1 MSLEHHGSD
10 ITALQW
16 NISGNELFVGDDC
29 GKVSVVRASPFGA
42 KSMFQ
47 TPSFMLMQLDS
58 RIVQLDWC
66 SELLLVSTLSRCYIC
81 DSVKEQ
87 YRQIGQKLREGEYG
101 ACFYADD
108 SHDLPSRCEQRS
120 SAATGAVFS
129 SLNEDEKF
137 AGCEDMQNLKIF
149 CARPGSRLWEVHVDG
164 TVLSTHHFKQA
175 FAVPP
180 TCIIR
185 PRNTKTSHQEGSGT
199 GETSQTEPWGQQSFN
214 FRKLHVIA
222 KKFLFTFRR
231 NGMYALDP
239 SKGSVVLWNNSF
251 TDIVDA
257 KTLNDTI
264 YVWTAAGNMHA
275 LVMLPVDGFLV
286 RLYLHK
292 QYSLCAQICQQYNNY
307 LMELA
312 PTSSK
317 LHLLADLETKLED
330 EKEARKI
337 SPLLQEIGKHMKEK
351 QNAQRLKSGIFLV
364 ENEQFHWGRVEE
376 DEQKSLKSYPN
387 VHTLNVNGQKEKS
400 RSLTASPENNRREKS
415 GSSLQAHKSVGSTS
429 LPELADVVVSADD
442 DVLFRKKIFAMTVPY
457 DNHLV
462 SETNSEFRACTE
474 QSDSEMAFPP
484 EALQALKELK
494 QSVSWK
500 SLKQKWQMLES
511 KMKLLSQDTNCE
523 PLDIRP
529 PDYHEGILE
538 EAQPCES
545 VVDLVHSCSDK
556 PRHRTAHFPVL
567 DTSDVINLCNHFVTC
582 EQNGSDTFELICK
595 LLNALSNIY
604 DLFVTGLIKTQCG
617 VRDVL
622 QSSDLKSDLNIITM
636 FPFAHYFADDIV
648 KIISD
653 KFHLALQTGHLVTWL
668 YDRIKEVQLTD
679 QFPDNFK
686 DLYAEDIL
694 KVDILLSRI
703 LVTFSELF
711 DPVLT
716 LQYIQ
721 TSQLHCYYL
730 ALCVI
735 LDRYE
740 EGNLSYV
747 SDGVS
752 GHAAC
757 DELPPPLLLSTIF
770 FMLKMERI
778 ETCCELSERVSVK
791 DVWYLVTRL
800 QEHLEGNAMDKDA
813 ARLHCS
819 SLFLT
824 YLEKMPASS
833 DCLSKVFADN
843 QLRLYVTAAFVELNS
858 VMGASCVCG
867 FPLLRPQLLLF
878 PWLAEVMVLYHWKNN
893 RECLAELC
901 KKVPSLWHFVLP
913 HKRSEGFSSVL
924 PLVIHL
930 GDTLELGRWLPCLDH
945 ADWVKTLEL
954 LTTFQAGTCL
964 NCGSVFTIS
973 GAQPRGVLWSSV
985 GLLMV
990 KSLGP
995 HVAVQLLTKYVGH
1008 IKPGEL
1014 DARFY
1019 QACIYSTIL
1028 DNHAEGLRDKV
1039 IDVLSACS
1047 KKTSEPALFSPVVY
1061 SAVQEALREDLGK
1074 YVEFPVASEKHHWG
1088 VKVNIADG
1096 SCPWCALPLGS
1107 AVLMKDGGV
1116 TTFRCGHS
1124 YHEVCLRR
1132 HTPSRICPIC
1142 TKNS

>member
-1 MSLEHHGSD
+1 
-10 ITALQW
+10 
-16 NISGNELFVGDDC
+16 
-29 GKVSVVRASPFGA
+29 
-42 KSMFQ
+42 MFQ
-47 TPSFMLMQLDS
+47 TPSFMLMQLDC

-81 DSVKEQ
+81 DFVKEQ

-101 ACFYADD
+101 VCFYADD

-120 SAATGAVFS
+120 CAMGATFS

-137 AGCEDMQNLKIF
+137 VGCEGMQNLKIF

-180 TCIIR
+180 ARIIR
-185 PRNTKTSHQEGSGT
+185 PRNTQTSHQEGSGI
-199 GETSQTEPWGQQSFN
+199 GESSRNEPWGQQSFN

-231 NGMYALDP
+231 DGIYILDP

-264 YVWTAAGNMHA
+264 YVRTASGNMHA
-275 LVMLPVDGFLV
+275 LAMLPVDGFLV
-286 RLYLHK
+286 RLYLQK
-292 QYSLCAQICQQYNNY
+292 QYSLCAQLFQQYNNY
-307 LMELA
+307 LMELT

-330 EKEARKI
+330 DEVARKI
-337 SPLLQEIGKHMKEK
+337 SPLLQEIGKRVQEK

-364 ENEQFHWGRVEE
+364 ENVQFHLGRVEE
-376 DEQKSLKSYPN
+376 DEEKSLKSYLN
-387 VHTLNVNGQKEKS
+387 VYTLNVNEQKEKS
-400 RSLTASPENNRREKS
+400 RSLTASPENNRRKKIGPS
-415 GSSLQAHKSVGSTS
+415 QQAQKSVSSTS
-429 LPELADVVVSADD
+429 LPELAGVAASADD
-442 DVLFRKKIFAMTVPY
+442 DVQFHKKVCSMAVPY
-457 DNHLV
+457 SSNDNHLV
-462 SETNSEFRACTE
+462 SQTNSE
-474 QSDSEMAFPP
+474 SAFPP

-494 QSVSWK
+494 HSMSWK
-500 SLKQKWQMLES
+500 SLKEKWQMLEG
-511 KMKLLSQDTNCE
+511 KMKLLSQDTSIE

-529 PDYHEGILE
+529 ADYHEGILK
-538 EAQPCES
+538 EAQSCES
-545 VVDLVHSCSDK
+545 VVELVHSCSDK
-556 PRHRTAHFPVL
+556 SRHRTSHFPVL
-567 DTSDVINLCNHFVTC
+567 DTLDVINLCNHFITY
-582 EQNGSDTFELICK
+582 EQNGSDSSELICK
-595 LLNALSNIY
+595 LLNAVSNMY
-604 DLFVTGLIKTQCG
+604 DLFVTGLVKTHCG
-617 VRDVL
+617 MTDAVL
-622 QSSDLKSDLNIITM
+622 QSSDLKSELNIITM

-648 KIISD
+648 KIIRD
-653 KFHLALQTGHLVTWL
+653 KFHLALQTEHLITWL
-668 YDRIKEVQLTD
+668 HDRIKEAQPTD
-679 QFPDNFK
+679 QFPENFK
-686 DLYAEDIL
+686 DLYTEDIL

-747 SDGVS
+747 GDGVS
-752 GHAAC
+752 EHAAC

-770 FMLKMERI
+770 FMLRMERI

-791 DVWYLVTRL
+791 DVWYLVMRL
-800 QEHLEGNAMDKDA
+800 QQHLEGNGMDKGA

-867 FPLLRPQLLLF
+867 FPLLRPRSLLF
-878 PWLAEVMVLYHWKNN
+878 SGLAEVMVLYHWENN
-893 RECLAELC
+893 QGCLIELC

-930 GDTLELGRWLPCLDH
+930 GDTLELGSWLPYMDH
-945 ADWVKTLEL
+945 ADWMKTLEL

-973 GAQPRGVLWSSV
+973 GGQPGGILWSSL

-990 KSLGP
+990 KALGP
-995 HVAVQLLTKYVGH
+995 HETVQLLTKYVRH

-1014 DARFY
+1014 DARLV
-1019 QACIYSTIL
+1019 SS
-1028 DNHAEGLRDKV
+1028 DNGD
-1039 IDVLSACS
+1039 
-1047 KKTSEPALFSPVVY
+1047 P
-1061 SAVQEALREDLGK
+1061 
-1074 YVEFPVASEKHHWG
+1074 
-1088 VKVNIADG
+1088 
-1096 SCPWCALPLGS
+1096 
-1107 AVLMKDGGV
+1107 
-1116 TTFRCGHS
+1116 
-1124 YHEVCLRR
+1124 
-1132 HTPSRICPIC
+1132 
-1142 TKNS
+1142 

>member
-1 MSLEHHGSD
+1 
-10 ITALQW
+10 
-16 NISGNELFVGDDC
+16 
-29 GKVSVVRASPFGA
+29 
-42 KSMFQ
+42 MFQ

-108 SHDLPSRCEQRS
+108 SHDLPSRYEQRS
-120 SAATGAVFS
+120 STMGAAFS

-137 AGCEDMQNLKIF
+137 VGCEGMQNLKMF

-180 TCIIR
+180 TSIIR
-185 PRNTKTSHQEGSGT
+185 PRNTQTSHQEGSSI
-199 GETSQTEPWGQQSFN
+199 GETSQNEPWGQQSFN
-214 FRKLHVIA
+214 FRKLDVIA

-231 NGMYALDP
+231 NGIYVLDP

-264 YVWTAAGNMHA
+264 YVWTASGNVHA
-275 LVMLPVDGFLV
+275 LVMSPVDGFLV

-292 QYSLCAQICQQYNNY
+292 QYSLCAELCQQYNNY

-330 EKEARKI
+330 DEVARKI
-337 SPLLQEIGKHMKEK
+337 SPLLQEIGKHVQEK

-364 ENEQFHWGRVEE
+364 ENVQFHWGRVEE
-376 DEQKSLKSYPN
+376 DEEKSLKSYPN
-387 VHTLNVNGQKEKS
+387 VHTLNVSGQKEKS
-400 RSLTASPENNRREKS
+400 RSLTASPENNWGKKS
-415 GSSLQAHKSVGSTS
+415 GSSQQAQKSVSSTS
-429 LPELADVVVSADD
+429 LPELAGVAVSADD
-442 DVLFRKKIFAMTVPY
+442 DVLFHKKAFAMAVPCTSNG
-457 DNHLV
+457 NHLV
-462 SETNSEFRACTE
+462 SEANSEFRACAK
-474 QSDSEMAFPP
+474 QSDSESAFPP

-500 SLKQKWQMLES
+500 SLKEKWQMLEG
-511 KMKLLSQDTNCE
+511 KMKLLSQDTSCE
-523 PLDIRP
+523 PLDVRP
-529 PDYHEGILE
+529 ADYQEGIFE
-538 EAQPCES
+538 EAQSCES
-545 VVDLVHSCSDK
+545 VVELVHSCSEK
-556 PRHRTAHFPVL
+556 TRHRTSHFPVL
-567 DTSDVINLCNHFVTC
+567 DTSDVINLCNHFVTY
-582 EQNGSDTFELICK
+582 EQNGSDSFELICK
-595 LLNALSNIY
+595 LLDAVNNIH
-604 DLFVTGLIKTQCG
+604 DLFVTELIKTHCG
-617 VRDVL
+617 MADIVL
-622 QSSDLKSDLNIITM
+622 QSSDLKSELNIITM

-648 KIISD
+648 KIIRD
-653 KFHLALQTGHLVTWL
+653 KFHLALQTERVITWL
-668 YDRIKEVQLTD
+668 HDRIKEVQLRD
-679 QFPDNFK
+679 QFPESFK
-686 DLYAEDIL
+686 DLYTEDIL
-694 KVDILLSRI
+694 KVDILVSRI

-730 ALCVI
+730 SLCVI

-747 SDGVS
+747 GTGVS
-752 GHAAC
+752 EHAAC
-757 DELPPPLLLSTIF
+757 GELPPPLLLSTIF
-770 FMLKMERI
+770 FMLRMERI
-778 ETCCELSERVSVK
+778 ETCCELSERVTVK
-791 DVWYLVTRL
+791 DVWYLVMRL
-800 QEHLEGNAMDKDA
+800 QQHLEGNGMDKDA
-813 ARLHCS
+813 ARLHCC
-819 SLFLT
+819 SLLLT
-824 YLEKMPASS
+824 YLEKMPESS
-833 DCLSKVFADN
+833 DCLSRVFADN
-843 QLRLYVTAAFVELNS
+843 ELRLYVTAAFVELNS

-867 FPLLRPQLLLF
+867 FPLLRPRSLLLSG
-878 PWLAEVMVLYHWKNN
+878 LAEVMVLHHWENN
-893 RECLAELC
+893 QGCLTELC
-901 KKVPSLWHFVLP
+901 KKVPSLWRFVLP

-930 GDTLELGRWLPCLDH
+930 GDTLELGSWLPYMDH

-973 GAQPRGVLWSSV
+973 GGQPRGLLWSSV

-990 KSLGP
+990 KALGP
-995 HVAVQLLTKYVGH
+995 HEAVQLLTKYVRH

-1014 DARFY
+1014 DARLV
-1019 QACIYSTIL
+1019 SSLIL
-1028 DNHAEGLRDKV
+1028 WG
-1039 IDVLSACS
+1039 LSAR
-1047 KKTSEPALFSPVVY
+1047 V
-1061 SAVQEALREDLGK
+1061 
-1074 YVEFPVASEKHHWG
+1074 
-1088 VKVNIADG
+1088 
-1096 SCPWCALPLGS
+1096 
-1107 AVLMKDGGV
+1107 
-1116 TTFRCGHS
+1116 
-1124 YHEVCLRR
+1124 
-1132 HTPSRICPIC
+1132 
-1142 TKNS
+1142 